1 LPAAEAKPE
10 LATATERA
18 EAAALPAAEAKPELA
33 TAIERGEMKVH
44 LLELEGWVL
53 VLRVLLAVAL
63 GGALGLEREID
74 AQPAGFRT
82 HIVLCLGAAL
92 FGLISVH
99 AFAPF
104 ESTRA
109 DSNVQIDVT
118 RVASQVVVGVGFLG
132 GGAILKYGAS
142 IRGLTTAASMWVT
155 AAVGLA
161 VGVGY
166 YWAAVAVAAA
176 TLLSLVGFRRFR
188 DRVRRR
194 YGRQTETVT
203 FRLAADADAGG
214 LVSAIYDLGGVNV
227 RNLQVDRS
235 GDEIAITA
243 GLKSDVGVPL
253 ERMVAD
259 LATRDDVAEM
269 SIEER

>member
-1 LPAAEAKPE
+1 
-10 LATATERA
+10 
-18 EAAALPAAEAKPELA
+18 
-33 TAIERGEMKVH
+33 MKVQ
-44 LLELEGWVL
+44 LLGLENWVL

-63 GGALGLEREID
+63 GGALGIEREID

-82 HIVLCLGAAL
+82 HIVLCLGATL

-104 ESTRA
+104 ESVRA

-166 YWAAVAVAAA
+166 YWAAVAITVA
-176 TLLSLVGFRRFR
+176 TLISLVVFRWLREWI
-188 DRVRRR
+188 RRNFAR
-194 YGRQTETVT
+194 HTETVT
-203 FRLAADADAGG
+203 FRLAAGADPGD
-214 LVSAIYDLGGVNV
+214 LVSALHELGGVAV
-227 RNLQVDRS
+227 RTLQIDRS
-235 GDEIAITA
+235 SDQIEVTV
-243 GLKSDVGVPL
+243 GLKSESGVRL
-253 ERMVAD
+253 DRMVAE
-259 LATRDDVAEM
+259 LATRTDVSDM
-269 SIEER
+269 SVDER

>member
-1 LPAAEAKPE
+1 
-10 LATATERA
+10 
-18 EAAALPAAEAKPELA
+18 
-33 TAIERGEMKVH
+33 MKVQ

-53 VLRVLLAVAL
+53 ILRVLLAVAL
-63 GGALGLEREID
+63 GGALGIEREID

-104 ESTRA
+104 ESVRA

-161 VGVGY
+161 VGLGY
-166 YWAAVAVAAA
+166 YWGAVAITVA
-176 TLLSLVGFRRFR
+176 TLISLVAFRWLREWI
-188 DRVRRR
+188 RRNFA
-194 YGRQTETVT
+194 RQTESVS
-203 FRLAADADAGG
+203 FRLARGADPGD
-214 LVSAIYDLGGVNV
+214 LVSALHELGGVSV
-227 RNLQVDRS
+227 RNLQIDRS
-235 GDEIAITA
+235 GDDIDVSV
-243 GLKSDVGVPL
+243 GLKSELGVRL
-253 ERMVAD
+253 DRVIAE
-259 LATRDDVAEM
+259 LATRTDVAEM
-269 SIEER
+269 SVNER

>member
-1 LPAAEAKPE
+1 
-10 LATATERA
+10 
-18 EAAALPAAEAKPELA
+18 
-33 TAIERGEMKVH
+33 
-44 LLELEGWVL
+44 

-104 ESTRA
+104 ESVRA

-161 VGVGY
+161 VGLGY
-166 YWAAVAVAAA
+166 YWAAVAITIA
-176 TLLSLVGFRRFR
+176 TLVSLVGFRRLR
-188 DRVRRR
+188 DRIRRR

-203 FRLAADADAGG
+203 FRLSADADAGDF
-214 LVSAIYDLGGVNV
+214 VSAMHEISGVRV
-227 RNLQVDRS
+227 RNLQIDRS
-235 GDEIAITA
+235 GDEIEISV
-243 GLKSDVGVPL
+243 GVKSDVGVRL
-253 ERMVAD
+253 DRMLAEM
-259 LATRDDVAEM
+259 ATRPDVQEM
-269 SIEER
+269 SIDER

>member
-1 LPAAEAKPE
+1 
-10 LATATERA
+10 
-18 EAAALPAAEAKPELA
+18 
-33 TAIERGEMKVH
+33 MKVH
-44 LLELEGWVL
+44 LLELENWVL

-63 GGALGLEREID
+63 GGALGIEREID

-104 ESTRA
+104 ESVRA

-166 YWAAVAVAAA
+166 YWAAVAITIA
-176 TLLSLVGFRRFR
+176 TLISLVVFRWLREWI
-188 DRVRRR
+188 RRNFA
-194 YGRQTETVT
+194 RQSETVT
-203 FRLAADADAGG
+203 FRLASDADPGD
-214 LVSAIYDLGGVNV
+214 LVSALHELAGVSV
-227 RNLQVDRS
+227 RTLQIDRS
-235 GDEIAITA
+235 GDQVEVSV
-243 GLKSDVGVPL
+243 GLKSEAGVRL
-253 ERMVAD
+253 DRVMAE
-259 LATRDDVAEM
+259 LATRTDVDEM
-269 SIEER
+269 SVDER